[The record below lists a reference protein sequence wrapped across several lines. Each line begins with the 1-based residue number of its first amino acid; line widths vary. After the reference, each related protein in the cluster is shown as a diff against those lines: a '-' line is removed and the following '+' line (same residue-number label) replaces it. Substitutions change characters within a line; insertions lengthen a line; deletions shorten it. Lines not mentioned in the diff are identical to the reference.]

1 MNEKKRRDRSGWL
14 STFGIILIIAGLVIF
29 FADIPT
35 DNFYL
40 ILARIFGGI
49 ICCIVGFNLVSS
61 YRCE

>member
-1 MNEKKRRDRSGWL
+1 MNEKKRRNRSGWL
-14 STFGIILIIAGLVIF
+14 STFGIILIIVGLVIF

-49 ICCIVGFNLVSS
+49 ICFAAGVNIVSNSK
-61 YRCE
+61 Y